1 MTNPLVSVKD
11 LRIGATTD
19 AGRKVEIIRGVS
31 FDIAPGEIVALIGES
46 GSGKTTIA
54 LSLMGHTRTGCRI
67 DGGSI
72 RLGTSEITAMSERA
86 RARVRGTEVSYVP
99 QSAAAAFNPS
109 KRIMDQVIEIAAIH
123 ELMPRAEA
131 EKKAVELFRALALPE
146 AETIGKRYPHQVSG
160 GQLQRLSAAM
170 ALIGDPKLV
179 IFDEPTTALDVT
191 TQIEVLRAFKS
202 VMRQGGI
209 SGVYVSHDLAV
220 VAQIADRIIVLKSG
234 EIQEVGTAE
243 QILHAPQHPYTKQ
256 LLAAFEPVRHHPLPS
271 PNRPPNP
278 SRSSRSSTSAPATGR
293 CGTACL
299 SPRSSRT

>member
-1 MTNPLVSVKD
+1 MTDPLVSVRD

-19 AGRKVEIIRGVS
+19 AGRKVEIIKGVS

-67 DGGSI
+67 DGGNI

-86 RARVRGTEVSYVP
+86 RASVRGTEVSYVP

-109 KRIMDQVIEIAAIH
+109 KRIMEQVIEIAAIH

-131 EKKAVELFRALALPE
+131 EKKAVELFRALALPD
-146 AETIGKRYPHQVSG
+146 AEHIGERYPHQVSG

-191 TQIEVLRAFKS
+191 TQIEVLRAFKG
-202 VMRQGGI
+202 VMQKGGMA
-209 SGVYVSHDLAV
+209 GVYVSHDLAV
-220 VAQIADRIIVLKSG
+220 VAQIAD
-234 EIQEVGTAE
+234 A
-243 QILHAPQHPYTKQ
+243 
-256 LLAAFEPVRHHPLPS
+256 
-271 PNRPPNP
+271 
-278 SRSSRSSTSAPATGR
+278 SS
-293 CGTACL
+293 C
-299 SPRSSRT
+299 